1 MVQLTTRICGL
12 PLLVLASLALP
23 ASATNIVFREQATLS
38 GPIVCL
44 GDIADISAAS
54 TAEVRDLSTTPLM
67 PVPAPGSPE
76 FLTPIKALDLLESR
90 GIDTSRFAISGARIV
105 KVGQS
110 LQSMEPVTTETV
122 PQLSP
127 GDLEAAV
134 IDAITTHLTKVT
146 GHGDWE
152 VGLTLRPAE
161 LRNLAALG
169 RTLVA
174 RAGKTP
180 WTGMQK
186 FEIVGSA
193 RREPVLI
200 TVNVSRLRDVVV
212 ATRRIERGSLVGAA
226 DVEIRQQGGN
236 VPTTAIQ
243 ALAQVIGKEAVQAID
258 ANSTLQQSQLRS
270 PLQVQRGETVKV
282 FARTGGITVST
293 FAIVQQNGALGDLVQ
308 VQTLDKKDRFA
319 ARVSGWKQLEV
330 LPTGASTADYSAVN
344 PSGTRNR

>member
-1 MVQLTTRICGL
+1 MVHLTTRICGL

-23 ASATNIVFREQATLS
+23 AAGTNIVFREHATLS
-38 GPIVCL
+38 GAIVCL
-44 GDIADISAAS
+44 GDVADISAAS
-54 TAEVRDLSTTPLM
+54 EAEVRDLATTPLM
-67 PVPAPGSPE
+67 PAPAPGSPE
-76 FLTPIKALDLLESR
+76 FLTAIKALDLLESR

-110 LQSMEPVTTETV
+110 LQTTEPVAAAPV
-122 PQLSP
+122 QQPSP
-127 GDLEAAV
+127 SDVEAAV
-134 IDAITTHLTKVT
+134 IDAITTHLTNVT
-146 GHGDWE
+146 GHRDWE
-152 VGLTLRPAE
+152 VGLTLRAAE
-161 LRNLAALG
+161 LRSLASLG
-169 RTLVA
+169 STFVA

-186 FEIVGSA
+186 FEIVGGA

-226 DVEIRQQGGN
+226 DVEIRQQGGH
-236 VPTTAIQ
+236 VPVTAVQ
-243 ALAQVIGKEAVQAID
+243 SLAQAIGKEAMQPID
-258 ANSTLQQSQLRS
+258 ANATLQQSQLRS

-308 VQTLDKKDRFA
+308 VQTLDKNDRFA

-330 LPTGASTADYSAVN
+330 LPTGASTDDYSTVN
-344 PSGTRNR
+344 PLGPQNP